1 MTAIFNRNY
10 SLTFECNATT
20 PVSILTSNVTNLL
33 LSGDINMNMNVREWV
48 VEVIIIPLNRI

>member
-10 SLTFECNATT
+10 SLTFECKATT

-33 LSGDINMNMNVREWV
+33 LSGDINMNMNVGEWV
-48 VEVIIIPLNRI
+48 VKVIIIPLNRI